1 MGIIKKTVCPNC
13 GGEYS
18 ALRSDCPYCGARKPE
33 PSARAPRSSDA
44 VRSGSPQ
51 YARAEANTGWQLIIG
66 LCLVAAVII
75 SVIVLISTTINGSY
89 DDVVQASPSASVSP
103 TPSASPTPTPT
114 PTPAVESITITF
126 LGQERKEFTANIG
139 VAVQLGATVYP
150 LESEG
155 PLAWSSSDE
164 TILTVDE
171 TGLVTPVK
179 AGIASVIV
187 RCYGGAAECK
197 VVVR

>member
-1 MGIIKKTVCPNC
+1 M
-13 GGEYS
+13 S
-18 ALRSDCPYCGARKPE
+18 FL
-33 PSARAPRSSDA
+33 
-44 VRSGSPQ
+44 SP
-51 YARAEANTGWQLIIG
+51 
-66 LCLVAAVII
+66 
-75 SVIVLISTTINGSY
+75 
-89 DDVVQASPSASVSP
+89 
-103 TPSASPTPTPT
+103 PT